1 MKSREI
7 YLVVLVVALL
17 VVLYFRLGDL
27 LLGSSPTVV
36 DLALF
41 VVLIAL
47 ALSPHFR
54 EINLLGVISLKKEID
69 DLKTEVKEQ
78 LVSIRA
84 TIQSQSVHIYN
95 SPPPAKPKASETSEN
110 AEIEEDSR

>member
-1 MKSREI
+1 MKSRQI
-7 YLVVLVVALL
+7 YLVILVVALL

-41 VVLIAL
+41 AVLIVL
-47 ALSPHFR
+47 ALTPLFR
-54 EINLLGVISLKKEID
+54 EINFLGVISLKKEID

-78 LVSIRA
+78 LLSIRA

-95 SPPPAKPKASETSEN
+95 TPPPAKPTVSETSED
-110 AEIEEDSR
+110 ADIEEDSR